1 MYKTVLTLYMNIY
14 VHIYIYTYINLTPPD
29 MFIHACFKQK

>member
-1 MYKTVLTLYMNIY
+1 MYKTVLTLYINIY
-14 VHIYIYTYINLTPPD
+14 VHIYTYITLTLPD